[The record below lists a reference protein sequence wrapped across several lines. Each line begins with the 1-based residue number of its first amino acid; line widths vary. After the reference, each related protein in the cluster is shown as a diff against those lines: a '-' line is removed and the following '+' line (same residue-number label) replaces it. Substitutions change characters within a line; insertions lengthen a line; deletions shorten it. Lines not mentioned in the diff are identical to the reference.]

1 MVETKREAAILYM
14 KKVIVCTLSLIL
26 LGMGCGINIVTS
38 LGADPITVFYD
49 GFSKITGLSVGF
61 TASILNALLIVTVFC
76 IKRKYINIGTV
87 IYLFILGIF
96 IDFGI
101 WFYNCLGIPQTFFVR
116 LVISL
121 IGCLIC
127 FIGLGGYMSAD
138 VGIDPWTALTIIVSE
153 KTNKSF
159 KLVKVSLDIITLI
172 LGWIMGGTVGIITI
186 FCAFVG
192 GPVIQKSSE
201 LLDKILAKMLKS
213 NYKK

>member
-1 MVETKREAAILYM
+1 MVEAKRKAAILYM
-14 KKVIVCTLSLIL
+14 KKVIVCTVSLAL
-26 LGMGCGINIVTS
+26 LGIGCGINIVTS

-49 GFSKITGLSVGF
+49 GLSKVTGLSVGF
-61 TASILNALLIVTVFC
+61 TASILNAILIVTVFC

-101 WFYNCLGIPQTFFVR
+101 WFYNCLEIPQTFFIR
-116 LVISL
+116 LVVSL

-138 VGIDPWTALTIIVSE
+138 VGIDPWTALAIIVSE

-159 KLVKVSLDIITLI
+159 KLVKIYLDIITLI
-172 LGWIMGGTVGIITI
+172 LGWIMGGTLGIITI
-186 FCAFVG
+186 FCALVG